1 MGALQ
6 IIAENAQTAQITQAQ
21 LGSTVRGIYSMPPAH
36 GAAIVELILGD
47 TTLYKSWDT
56 ELSAMRNRIN
66 NLRESL
72 SNHLSKETDQ
82 DFTFIKKQRGMFS
95 FLGINETEIK
105 ELKKD
110 FGVYMVDSSRINVA
124 GINDSNL
131 EHFIES
137 LARVIKR

>member
-1 MGALQ
+1 
-6 IIAENAQTAQITQAQ
+6 
-21 LGSTVRGIYSMPPAH
+21 MPPAH

-72 SNHLSKETDQ
+72 SNHLSRETDQ
-82 DFTFIKKQRGMFS
+82 DFTFIKKQKRLFS
-95 FLGINETEIK
+95 FLGIDETEIS

-137 LARVIKR
+137 LAQVLKR

>member
-1 MGALQ
+1 
-6 IIAENAQTAQITQAQ
+6 
-21 LGSTVRGIYSMPPAH
+21 MPPAH

-47 TTLYKSWDT
+47 LNLYKSWDT

-95 FLGINETEIK
+95 FLGINETEIN